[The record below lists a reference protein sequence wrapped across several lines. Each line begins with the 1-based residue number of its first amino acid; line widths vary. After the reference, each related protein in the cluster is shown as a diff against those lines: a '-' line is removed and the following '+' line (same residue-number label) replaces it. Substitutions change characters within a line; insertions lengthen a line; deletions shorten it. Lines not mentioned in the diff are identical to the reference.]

1 MKGSRKMII
10 KQAETDC
17 VPSCHPDNNQTEKIP
32 EKKEKVI
39 RKRRKEN
46 ANDKLKKWLA
56 RL

>member
-1 MKGSRKMII
+1 MKKTEIEDSLL
-10 KQAETDC
+10 
-17 VPSCHPDNNQTEKIP
+17 CHPDNIQTEKIP
-32 EKKEKVI
+32 DKKEKVI